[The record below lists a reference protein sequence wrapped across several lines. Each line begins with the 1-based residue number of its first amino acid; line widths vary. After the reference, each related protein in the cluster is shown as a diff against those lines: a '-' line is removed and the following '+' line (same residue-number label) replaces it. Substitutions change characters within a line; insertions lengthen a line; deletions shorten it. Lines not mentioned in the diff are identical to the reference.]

1 MGGVENTP
9 SHLGLHSEG
18 VKRPASTRSPDM
30 DKDTI
35 QLLRFPQ
42 THSVMDTK
50 LMVDL
55 FPQPAPYSLPSPA
68 AWRRGPG
75 PQWDCGV

>member
-35 QLLRFPQ
+35 QLLRFPH
-42 THSVMDTK
+42 THSVLDTK

-55 FPQPAPYSLPSPA
+55 FPQPA